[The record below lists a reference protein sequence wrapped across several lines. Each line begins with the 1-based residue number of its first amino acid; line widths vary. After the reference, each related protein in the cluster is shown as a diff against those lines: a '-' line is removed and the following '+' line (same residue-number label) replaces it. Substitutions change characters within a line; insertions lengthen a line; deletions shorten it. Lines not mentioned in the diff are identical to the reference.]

1 MKVVIAGNEI
11 IVKSELLEDEISF
24 VFREKKQAETV
35 FPIVKR
41 VVDFALKQDME
52 LIIRCE
58 DLLGLPE
65 VYEDGNV

>member
-35 FPIVKR
+35 FPILKA

-52 LIIRCE
+52 LIAQCE
-58 DLLGLPE
+58 VMLDLPE
-65 VYEDGNV
+65 DENENVR

>member
-52 LIIRCE
+52 LIAQCE
-58 DLLGLPE
+58 VLLDLPE
-65 VYEDGNV
+65 VVDENL

>member
-1 MKVVIAGNEI
+1 MKVIIAGNEI

-52 LIIRCE
+52 LIAQCE
-58 DLLGLPE
+58 ALLDLPE
-65 VYEDGNV
+65 EVNENV

>member
-24 VFREKKQAETV
+24 VFREKNQAETV

-52 LIIRCE
+52 LIAQCE
-58 DLLGLPE
+58 AMLDLPE
-65 VYEDGNV
+65 VEDENV